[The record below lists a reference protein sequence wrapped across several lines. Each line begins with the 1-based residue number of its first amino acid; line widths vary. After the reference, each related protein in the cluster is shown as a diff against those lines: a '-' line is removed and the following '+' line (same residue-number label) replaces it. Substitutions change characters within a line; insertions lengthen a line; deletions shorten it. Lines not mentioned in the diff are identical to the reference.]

1 MKTRHTRL
9 TLALAAALLTASLCH
24 AQTFTATAPAPAP
37 DPSAQQSLS
46 TAANTNGTST
56 YNAGVAY
63 YDQQAYEAAAQT
75 AQNISD
81 QDAANVGSGYGGG
94 MGYSDAWQQA
104 AVQAQGVA
112 DQNQAQ
118 ADNQTPIQQQSEASQ
133 TSSAQTETA
142 AAPAVA
148 SANSTAA
155 QSASNS
161 GSSQSFADIGAQTG
175 VPQGQVTV
183 SNDTAE
189 YLVAGAATQA
199 LMNGVSTDGYSA
211 NVAAYQAAQNAAAC
225 SGWNAGC
232 AAFWWAVNA
241 SQQARANADYAAN
254 TAAAPVLGSALNVAA
269 AASAIKSASQTLQ
282 QIQSMT
288 GVSQGQTAGA
298 TSVQQ
303 AQALTTAGT
312 GVAQGQP
319 QIGTDTSYTTAA
331 DTQQSDLGA
340 ATQQN
345 QDAAVTAAQA
355 WQTGLSALYSR
366 NAAQNIAAYDNTM
379 AQTTGDP
386 DWTSAAQIAQQQV
399 DQQGTTY
406 DAQSVIQN
414 QAIAAGNSSGA
425 AANAI
430 APGIGNTLNTAASSL
445 ATSQAQTTL
454 QGIAAQTG
462 VPQNQ

>member
-1 MKTRHTRL
+1 MTTKTFL
-9 TLALAAALLTASLCH
+9 KAAIASAVTAFSFAAS
-24 AQTFTATAPAPAP
+24 AQTFTATAPTPAP
-37 DPSAQQSLS
+37 DTSAQQALS

-94 MGYSDAWQQA
+94 MGYSDVWQQA
-104 AVQAQGVA
+104 ATQAQGVA
-112 DQNQAQ
+112 DQSQAQ
-118 ADNQTPIQQQSEASQ
+118 ADNQVPIQQQSEASQ
-133 TSSAQTETA
+133 TNSAQTETA
-142 AAPAVA
+142 AAPTVA

-161 GSSQSFADIGAQTG
+161 GSGQSFADISAQTG

-199 LMNGVSTDGYSA
+199 LMNGVSTDGYQA
-211 NVAAYQAAQNAAAC
+211 NIAAYQAAQNAASC
-225 SGWNAGC
+225 GNPGC
-232 AAFWWAVNA
+232 AAAWWAVNA

-269 AASAIKSASQTLQ
+269 AASAVNSATQTLQ

-298 TSVQQ
+298 TSAQQ

-319 QIGTDTSYTTAA
+319 QVGTDTSYTAAA
-331 DTQQSDLGA
+331 DTQQADLGA

-399 DQQGTTY
+399 DQQGAAY

-414 QAIAAGNSSGA
+414 QAIATGNSSGA
-425 AANAI
+425 AANAM
-430 APGIGNTLNTAASSL
+430 APGIGNTLNTAASSS
-445 ATSQAQTTL
+445 ATSQAQATL